1 MKAMIFAAGL
11 GTRLRP
17 LTDSMPKALVPVCGQ
32 PLLHHVLE
40 RLSAEGFD
48 DFVVNVHHFP
58 DAIIEYLR
66 QAESLPGRK
75 IAVSDERDSL
85 RETGGGIRY
94 ARPLLE
100 GAGGFLVHNVDI
112 LSDADL
118 GWFCSAVP
126 DDGLAALLV
135 SDRKTKR
142 YLLFD
147 PASMRLAGWTN
158 IETGE
163 VRSPYKDIDPSK
175 CRMLA
180 YSGIQ
185 WVSGGIFQIFDKE
198 KAGDRF
204 PILDFYLSV
213 CDRYPIYGICPEKGL
228 RLMDVGKIATLD
240 QAGAFLTSLL

>member
-32 PLLHHVLE
+32 PLLHHVME
-40 RLSAEGFD
+40 RLSAAGFD

-58 DAIIEYLR
+58 DAIIDYLD
-66 QAESLPGRK
+66 QAETRPGRK
-75 IAVSDERDSL
+75 IAVSDERDFL

-94 ARPLLE
+94 ARPYLE
-100 GAGGFLVHNVDI
+100 GGDGFLVHNVDI
-112 LSDADL
+112 LSDADF
-118 GWFCSAVP
+118 GWLCASVP
-126 DDGLAALLV
+126 KGALAALLV
-135 SDRKTKR
+135 SERKTKR

-147 PASMRLAGWTN
+147 PESMRLVGWTN
-158 IETGE
+158 IESGE
-163 VRSPYKDIDPSK
+163 IRSPYKDIDPSK
-175 CRMLA
+175 CRMFA
-180 YSGIQ
+180 FSGIQ
-185 WVSGGIFQIFDKE
+185 WVAGGIFQAFDKE

-213 CDRYPIYGICPEKGL
+213 CDRYPIYGISPERGL

-240 QAGAFLTSLL
+240 EAGAFLTSLQ

>member
-17 LTDSMPKALVPVCGQ
+17 LTDTMPKALVPVCGQ
-32 PLLHHVLE
+32 PLLHHVME
-40 RLSAEGFD
+40 RLTLAGFD

-58 DAIIEYLR
+58 DAIISYLTE
-66 QAESLPGRK
+66 AEMLPGRK
-75 IAVSDERDSL
+75 IAVSDERDFL

-100 GAGGFLVHNVDI
+100 GDGGFLVHNVDI
-112 LSDADL
+112 LSDADF
-118 GWFCSAVP
+118 GWLRSAVP
-126 DDGLAALLV
+126 ADALAALLV
-135 SDRKTKR
+135 SERQTKR

-147 PASMRLAGWTN
+147 PVTMRLKGWTN

-163 VRSPYKDIDPSK
+163 IRSPYPGLEPSK

-185 WVSGGIFQIFDKE
+185 WVSGSIFGVFDKE

-213 CDRYPIYGICPEKGL
+213 CDRYPIYGLCPEKGL

-240 QAGAFLTSLL
+240 EAGDFLTSLQ